1 MKLYRPHTPSGTRP
15 PQIVISSHYLD
26 RHLDRFTI
34 WLVEHFMKYKV
45 AGLLLYASFG
55 IGFSIFLSLSDRSAP
70 SLIEIL
76 ALYLMSFVGIMLL
89 PCAFNRYERLYD
101 QDPPT
106 PRPTNTSADNNL
118 QPLAPSLWITLVIL
132 LILLIGI
139 DLIFDVSAT
148 VARSDRGQ
156 RTVSV
161 HSISLVLF
169 YSTMGIVSVLFGSL
183 LGSHLTTS
191 RWIRRLLHA
200 DSPIT
205 AVAVGFSILRDLAFL
220 SPLTG
225 LFFLWFTWP
234 TQFQWLPMVFFPT
247 LLIWCFYWWSGKET
261 PSQEMI
267 LDHSPAPHIRTFQ
280 GGGKS
285 KRQGVCTRTIT
296 HDTAYSPPHTP
307 IP

>member
-1 MKLYRPHTPSGTRP
+1 MKLYRPPTPSGTRP

-34 WLVEHFMKYKV
+34 WLVERVMQYKV
-45 AGLLLYASFG
+45 SGLLLYTSFG
-55 IGFSIFLSLSDRSAP
+55 IGFCIFLSLSDWSAP

-76 ALYLMSFVGIMLL
+76 APLMLFVGILLL

-101 QDPPT
+101 QNPPT
-106 PRPTNTSADNNL
+106 PRPTDTSADTTL
-118 QPLAPSLWITLVIL
+118 QPLAPGLWITLVIL
-132 LILLIGI
+132 LVLLIGI
-139 DLIFDVSAT
+139 DLIFDISAT
-148 VARSDRGQ
+148 VARSDRRQ
-156 RTVSV
+156 NTVSV

-169 YSTMGIVSVLFGSL
+169 YTTMGTVSVLFGIL
-183 LGSHLTTS
+183 LGSHLSTS

-205 AVAVGFSILRDLAFL
+205 AVAVGFSIVRGLAFL
-220 SPLTG
+220 FPLTG

-234 TQFQWLPMVFFPT
+234 TQFQWLPMVLFPI
-247 LLIWCFYWWSGKET
+247 LLIWCFYWWAGKET

-280 GGGKS
+280 GGGKP
-285 KRQGVCTRTIT
+285 KRRVNGTKTIT
-296 HDTAYSPPHTP
+296 HDTVCSSPHTP